1 MFLGGLILLVIGANT
16 LVRGASKLALSFG
29 ISPLVVGLTIVAF
42 GTSAPEVAVSVGA
55 VLDGKTDIAIGNV
68 VGSNIFNV
76 LFILGISALIAPL
89 VVNIQLIRQEVPI
102 MLGASLLLL
111 AFAFDGKLSFLEGG
125 SLFGLLAAYTV
136 FLVVQS
142 RRETQA
148 AKDEFADAVQPA
160 EAGAWDSHWAT
171 QVGQI
176 AAGLAALVF
185 GSDYLVQ
192 ASVSF
197 AQAMG
202 VSDLVIGLTI
212 VAAGTSMPEV
222 ATSIAAAIKGER
234 DIAVGNVVGS
244 NTFNILGCVGLS
256 GLASGAAGLGIAP
269 SVLGSGWLVT
279 AATAFAKALG
289 VSDLVI
295 GLTIVAAGTSMPEVA
310 TSVMAAIKGERDIAV
325 GNVVGSNTFNILGC
339 LGISGLAAGSAGLGV
354 PAAVLNFD
362 IWVMLAVALACLP
375 VFVTGREIARWEGG
389 VFLLYYTAYVAYLI
403 LAAQQHDAL
412 GVFSGVML
420 SFVIPITVV
429 TLVVVMLRPGTHA
442 SR

>member
-1 MFLGGLILLVIGANT
+1 MFLGGLVLLVIGANT

-76 LFILGISALIAPL
+76 LFILGLSALIAPL

-102 MLGASLLLL
+102 MIGASLLLL
-111 AFAFDGKLSFLEGG
+111 ALGLDGRLSFFDGGFL
-125 SLFGLLAAYTV
+125 FALLVAYTV

-142 RRETQA
+142 RRETQS
-148 AKDEFADAVQPA
+148 AKNEYADEIKPA
-160 EAGAWDSHWAT
+160 EAGAWDSRLPA
-171 QVGQI
+171 QLLLIG
-176 AAGLAALVF
+176 AGLAALVF

-192 ASVSF
+192 ASVNF
-197 AQAMG
+197 AKAMG

-222 ATSIAAAIKGER
+222 ATSI
-234 DIAVGNVVGS
+234 
-244 NTFNILGCVGLS
+244 T
-256 GLASGAAGLGIAP
+256 
-269 SVLGSGWLVT
+269 
-279 AATAFAKALG
+279 
-289 VSDLVI
+289 
-295 GLTIVAAGTSMPEVA
+295 
-310 TSVMAAIKGERDIAV
+310 AAIKGERDIAV

-339 LGISGLAAGSAGLGV
+339 LGLSGLVSGDLGLAMA
-354 PAAVLNFD
+354 PSLLAFD

-375 VFVTGREIARWEGG
+375 AFITGREIARWEGG
-389 VFLLYYTAYVAYLI
+389 VFLGYYVAYVAYLI

-412 GVFSGVML
+412 PAFSGVMMG
-420 SFVIPITVV
+420 FVVPLTLV
-429 TLVVVMLRPGTHA
+429 TLVVLMIRRPAAA
-442 SR
+442 SVP